1 MGITILENWALDL
14 MNDDMIRWV
23 LDPRQYSFYIYFWFF
38 LFFFHMQENLQ
49 VFIYKKNI
57 KNTIRDPK
65 KLPECHCIGKRLKYP
80 WISWKI
86 TKMPLWR
93 VWLTRGYCWRRWTFS
108 ARFSANKWLILV
120 YLREWILMTVVSTAV
135 DGWWGRIVGLKL
147 RVADKNHG
155 LFPAR

>member
-23 LDPRQYSFYIYFWFF
+23 LDPRRYSFYIYFWFF
-38 LFFFHMQENLQ
+38 LFFFSHARK
-49 VFIYKKNI
+49 FTSIYIYKNI
-57 KNTIRDPK
+57 KNTIRNPK
-65 KLPECHCIGKRLKYP
+65 KLPECHCIDKRLKYP
-80 WISWKI
+80 WISQKI
-86 TKMPLWR
+86 MKMR
-93 VWLTRGYCWRRWTFS
+93 VWLTRSYCWRRWTFS

-120 YLREWILMTVVSTAV
+120 YLRDRILMTVVSTAD